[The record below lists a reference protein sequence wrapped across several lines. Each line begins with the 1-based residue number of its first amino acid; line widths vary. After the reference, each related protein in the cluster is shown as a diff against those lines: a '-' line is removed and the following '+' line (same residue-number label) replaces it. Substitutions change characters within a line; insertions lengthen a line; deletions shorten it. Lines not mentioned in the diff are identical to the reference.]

1 MKNFDNLNEI
11 YQLALNEYLNTPES
25 ERSLTKLGSKYGVS
39 RQSLS
44 AKFKQLGYQIINYQ
58 NKCRLNECAFDNM
71 QSEEQFYWL
80 GFLYADGN
88 ISSSGHRIE
97 VRLAIKDLE
106 HLEKFRNFLNLTT
119 EIRTGICNGNEFC
132 HLAVRNKHM
141 WQSLNKL
148 GCVPNKSNIL
158 CFPDKAIFNKVEN
171 VLHFIRGYVDGDGCL
186 SIYQKSNGKIRTEL
200 NLVGT
205 NAFLQSIKEIFQ
217 NKGYLRNK
225 SCANW
230 NNKAYSLT
238 FSDVQSRKVARY
250 LYQNANIYLTRKYNK
265 FIEFCLLEEES
276 SRRKSSK
283 IGEGCDAN
291 TEITFK
297 IA

>member
-71 QSEEQFYWL
+71 QSEEQFQWL

-88 ISSSGHRIE
+88 ISSSGYRIE

-132 HLAVRNKHM
+132 HLSVRNKHM

-158 CFPDKAIFNKVEN
+158 YFPDKAIFNKVEN
-171 VLHFIRGYVDGDGCL
+171 VLHFIR
-186 SIYQKSNGKIRTEL
+186 
-200 NLVGT
+200 
-205 NAFLQSIKEIFQ
+205 
-217 NKGYLRNK
+217 
-225 SCANW
+225 
-230 NNKAYSLT
+230 
-238 FSDVQSRKVARY
+238 
-250 LYQNANIYLTRKYNK
+250 
-265 FIEFCLLEEES
+265 
-276 SRRKSSK
+276 
-283 IGEGCDAN
+283 
-291 TEITFK
+291 
-297 IA
+297 